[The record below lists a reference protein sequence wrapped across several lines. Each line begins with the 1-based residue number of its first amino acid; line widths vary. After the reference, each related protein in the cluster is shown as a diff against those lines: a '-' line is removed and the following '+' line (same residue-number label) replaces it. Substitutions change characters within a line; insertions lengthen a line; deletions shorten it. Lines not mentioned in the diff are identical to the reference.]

1 MDVDDIM
8 QKQVEQ
14 LEKEKKEL
22 GERLRNQ
29 EKKVCVY
36 LSVWFVCL
44 YNSDPPICLDA
55 CNYYSKLTL
64 MLYKHMSY
72 CS

>member
-29 EKKVCVY
+29 EKKVCVSLSVFKQLSTY
-36 LSVWFVCL
+36 LSRCL
-44 YNSDPPICLDA
+44 LLLQQINI
-55 CNYYSKLTL
+55 
-64 MLYKHMSY
+64 MLCKQMSY